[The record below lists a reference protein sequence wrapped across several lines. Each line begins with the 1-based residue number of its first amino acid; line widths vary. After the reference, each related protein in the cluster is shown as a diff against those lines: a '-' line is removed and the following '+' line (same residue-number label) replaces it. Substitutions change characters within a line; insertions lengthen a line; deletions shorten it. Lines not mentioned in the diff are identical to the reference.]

1 MTAGCTLCHRV
12 FSGPAAGQVFD
23 PQGQDAVQRY
33 LVELANHIREVH
45 TDIAGQVEMSALQ
58 YRGYL
63 LMGYYRVTDDEEF
76 NTMREDTRR
85 LMHATTRKVTVSN
98 EDLRSKAVE
107 ISRDLDL
114 DIRDGVPHAET
125 KIYAAM
131 LELRDLLCEIEP
143 QPAKLTV

>member
-1 MTAGCTLCHRV
+1 MTAGCTLCRRV

-23 PQGQDAVQRY
+23 AAGQDAVQRY

-45 TDIAGQVEMSALQ
+45 GEIAAQVELSALQ

-76 NTMREDTRR
+76 AKMREDTRH
-85 LMHATTRKVTVSN
+85 LLHVTTRKVTVTN
-98 EDLRSKAVE
+98 EDLKKKAVE

-114 DIRDGVPHAET
+114 DINASLPQAET

-131 LELRDLLCEIEP
+131 VELRDRLCETEP
-143 QPAKLTV
+143 QPAILTV

>member
-23 PQGQDAVQRY
+23 PRGQDAVQRY

-63 LMGYYRVTDDEEF
+63 LMGYYRVTEDEEF
-76 NTMREDTRR
+76 SEMREETRR

-98 EDLRSKAVE
+98 EELRGKAAQIIGE
-107 ISRDLDL
+107 LDL
-114 DIRDGVPHAET
+114 DILASEPAAED

-131 LELRDLLCEIEP
+131 VELRDLLCETEP
-143 QPAKLTV
+143 QPAKLIV